1 MKNSDLVNAVDLM
14 VCSIYSFYK
23 RWLKVEY
30 PEDMTMFSLLIC
42 IIALINIIRFLLL
55 GKLVFENNSYNVL
68 VNLIAGGAG
77 YLYFYYTYSKNRRI
91 IRLYQHHLKCSKKVK
106 LLFGILAFLIMFTP
120 ISLMFIYFLLSTP
133 K

>member
-1 MKNSDLVNAVDLM
+1 MKNSDLVNAVDLI

-42 IIALINIIRFLLL
+42 IIALINIIQFLLL

-77 YLYFYYTYSKNRRI
+77 YLYFYYTYSKNRWI
-91 IRLYQHHLKCSKKVK
+91 IRLYQHYLKGSKKGQASFWDFSFLNSVHSHFVNVHI
-106 LLFGILAFLIMFTP
+106 LFVEH
-120 ISLMFIYFLLSTP
+120 Y
-133 K
+133 